1 MNFHGAPIPRGWQRT
16 YPNLLSTEGVY
27 GAEWYNNVPT
37 FTNQAASHNATLPF
51 TRNVIGPMDYTPC
64 AFSDSQ
70 HPHIT
75 SKAHELALTVLFESG
90 LQHLADKPESYLA
103 QPQAVQDFFTEL
115 PNVWDETRFVAGYPG
130 KGAVLARRSGDSWY
144 VAGINGLDEA
154 QTFSLDLS
162 FIKSADKIQF
172 FADAMKQKYAVI
184 ILFALIIVSGITSF
198 SSYQATERM
207 ITEDMKSAL
216 TKTLAEQ
223 QSDVIST
230 DTIRVFNSFLT
241 IEQLRGN
248 AVLAVTTRQ
257 NGLRCEAK
265 CSAATIFSMSDQK
278 PASVLW
284 TIALLWSL
292 YCFWKYRK
300 NEPLIAFGGLAY
312 SEIDKRFY
320 NAKGKQ
326 VKLTPMQQQLMEMF
340 FHNESHHLTK
350 AEICDT
356 LWPKKDDA
364 NDTLY
369 TLIRRL
375 KPIIEEHSDLMIESD
390 RGRAY
395 ELKIK

>member
-1 MNFHGAPIPRGWQRT
+1 
-16 YPNLLSTEGVY
+16 
-27 GAEWYNNVPT
+27 
-37 FTNQAASHNATLPF
+37 
-51 TRNVIGPMDYTPC
+51 
-64 AFSDSQ
+64 
-70 HPHIT
+70 
-75 SKAHELALTVLFESG
+75 
-90 LQHLADKPESYLA
+90 
-103 QPQAVQDFFTEL
+103 
-115 PNVWDETRFVAGYPG
+115 
-130 KGAVLARRSGDSWY
+130 
-144 VAGINGLDEA
+144 
-154 QTFSLDLS
+154 
-162 FIKSADKIQF
+162 
-172 FADAMKQKYAVI
+172 MKQKYAVI
-184 ILFALIIVSGITSF
+184 ILFALICVSGITSF

-207 ITEDMKSAL
+207 ITEDMNSAL

-223 QSDVIST
+223 KSDMIST
-230 DTIRVFNSFLT
+230 DTIRVFNSFLS

-257 NGLRCEAK
+257 DGLRCEAK
-265 CSAATIFSMSDQK
+265 CSAATIFSVSDQR

-284 TIALLWSL
+284 TIALLWGL
-292 YCFWKYRK
+292 YCFWRYRK

-312 SEIDKRFY
+312 SEVNGRFY
-320 NAKGKQ
+320 NTKGKQ

-340 FHNESHHLTK
+340 FRNESHHLTK

-395 ELKIK
+395 ELKIR